1 MSETQ
6 FGSYLKSVRER
17 KKISINQLALDSG
30 ISNAQISRIE
40 NGLRGI
46 PKPETIRKL
55 ADALKVSYEE
65 MMSQAGHM
73 PEERLHEIPEWAT
86 YRDKRDFKKMLEEDG
101 EVMFDGMP
109 INDADRQRIMD
120 VLTGFFWEAK
130 QMNKRTKPQNSDTPP
145 KP

>member
-55 ADALKVSYEE
+55 ADALKVPYEE

-73 PEERLHEIPEWAT
+73 PEERLNEIPEWAT
-86 YRDKRDFKKMLEEDG
+86 SRDKRDFKKCWRKMARSCLTVCRSMMRTG
-101 EVMFDGMP
+101 S
-109 INDADRQRIMD
+109 
-120 VLTGFFWEAK
+120 VLWTF
-130 QMNKRTKPQNSDTPP
+130 
-145 KP
+145 